1 MVECAD
7 DQWKWRAFLTASNI
21 DQANNKLIICAII
34 FAAFAAAL
42 LGYLTV
48 SFLMGKWVLMTKFVI
63 IVLSEGR

>member
-1 MVECAD
+1 MISFVVECAD

-21 DQANNKLIICAII
+21 DQANNKLILCAII

-48 SFLMGKWVLMTKFVI
+48 SFLMGK
-63 IVLSEGR
+63 